1 MALLLQSAAS
11 ALQRPLASM
20 HLLTPMRSI
29 THARVSTLHMAQEQ
43 STLEGLLAQTEAT
56 MTASATSSVVEAS
69 ATLPAIDMVT
79 TDATGLAMGEVL
91 EVAKAAEAVAETAQ
105 SADVSKVVEAAVE
118 RAQELDLRAI
128 VDKAQVAD
136 LATTVEA
143 YVESVLASAALMTP
157 PELPHLPAMPKAIEA
172 VLATPPF
179 DELRPLALALGALIG
194 GGVTLAAARAAAM
207 RGSKPSVQAVRA
219 RELRRAAEEAAA
231 AARAAAEAA
240 EAAEAEARAVGQGL
254 TLGVV
259 GPLSVAV
266 VAAGVAEARVPG
278 GSPGAVLAV
287 VAVAAVSL
295 AVAATTAREEAA
307 TERVEAATGQP
318 TMAPEAAARAAVARA
333 WAASLQP
340 GPTPAALPS
349 PPRPPPPLP
358 PPGIAAP
365 VPSSPV
371 VAASVAASSSA
382 AATAAAQVGWRE
394 PATITE
400 GQPKGEEAAAAKAAW
415 LAKRRPDPS
424 WRAGE
429 GERVAAGGSLLQ
441 RLETERSNAAHAQPR
456 EAAPPPP
463 SAAAGAVGLK
473 AGEEE
478 AKQAWLARRG
488 AATAAVQPKA
498 ASGVLPAGAEQQLLD
513 ELLGGLDALGGG
525 QASS

>member
-11 ALQRPLASM
+11 ALQRPLALM
-20 HLLTPMRSI
+20 QPLTPMRSI
-29 THARVSTLHMAQEQ
+29 AHARVSTLHMAQEQ
-43 STLEGLLAQTEAT
+43 PTLEGLLAQTEAT
-56 MTASATSSVVEAS
+56 MTESVASSVVEAS

-79 TDATGLAMGEVL
+79 TDATGEAMGEVL

-105 SADVSKVVEAAVE
+105 SAEVSKVVEAAVE
-118 RAQELDLRAI
+118 RAQELDLPAI

-143 YVESVLASAALMTP
+143 YVESVLARAALMTP
-157 PELPHLPAMPKAIEA
+157 PELPHLPKAIEA

-278 GSPGAVLAV
+278 GSPGAVLAL

-307 TERVEAATGQP
+307 TERVEAATEQP

-333 WAASLQP
+333 TAA
-340 GPTPAALPS
+340 
-349 PPRPPPPLP
+349 R
-358 PPGIAAP
+358 
-365 VPSSPV
+365 
-371 VAASVAASSSA
+371 
-382 AATAAAQVGWRE
+382 ATAADS
-394 PATITE
+394 
-400 GQPKGEEAAAAKAAW
+400 AAW
-415 LAKRRPDPS
+415 
-424 WRAGE
+424 
-429 GERVAAGGSLLQ
+429 
-441 RLETERSNAAHAQPR
+441 
-456 EAAPPPP
+456 
-463 SAAAGAVGLK
+463 AGA
-473 AGEEE
+473 
-478 AKQAWLARRG
+478 RC
-488 AATAAVQPKA
+488 P
-498 ASGVLPAGAEQQLLD
+498 QL
-513 ELLGGLDALGGG
+513 ERAM
-525 QASS
+525 